1 MIMLQPNPYITSFIV
16 LAAGILC
23 IILELIDR
31 KDKEK

>member
-23 IILELIDR
+23 IILELMDR
-31 KDKEK
+31 KDKQK